1 MYLLSK
7 DGSKHLLEFLRN
19 LTPQVLLL
27 SSALIL
33 YVLWGRNSGAY
44 YYLVLFVG
52 IVAMC
57 ILALM
62 ANINNFLDNAFSH
75 SAEIAAE
82 RDRLKGES
90 VNGAKRIRFILKYI
104 WTDKPKTFIELLF
117 ALGLIYGA
125 IFAIL
130 VTSVVSALKAM
141 A

>member
-27 SSALIL
+27 SSAFILFAIWDRSSNAHIYLI
-33 YVLWGRNSGAY
+33 
-44 YYLVLFVG
+44 LFVG

-57 ILALM
+57 ILAIV
-62 ANINNFLDNAFSH
+62 ANMNNFLDNAFSH
-75 SAEIAAE
+75 SADIAAE

-90 VNGAKRIRFILKYI
+90 IHGARRIRFIVKYI
-104 WTDKPKTFIELLF
+104 WTDKRGTFIELLVV
-117 ALGLIYGA
+117 LGLIYGA

-130 VTSVVSALKAM
+130 VASVASALKAM
-141 A
+141 S